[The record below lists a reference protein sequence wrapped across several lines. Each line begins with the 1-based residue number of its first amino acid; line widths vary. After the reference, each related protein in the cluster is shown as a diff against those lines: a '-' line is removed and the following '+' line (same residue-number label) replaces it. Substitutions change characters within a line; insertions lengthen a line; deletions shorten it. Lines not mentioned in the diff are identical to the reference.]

1 MQDYSV
7 ESCSYEGKVTNNN
20 CIKGL
25 ADFIFLKKLN
35 LNDTN

>member
-7 ESCSYEGKVTNNN
+7 ESCSNEGKVTNN

-25 ADFIFLKKLN
+25 ADFIFLNKLN